1 MKINW
6 TRVILGGLLAGLIVN
21 VCEYIV
27 NSLILG
33 SEWAAAMI
41 RKFPY

>member
-1 MKINW
+1 
-6 TRVILGGLLAGLIVN
+6 VILGRLLAGLIVN

-27 NSLILG
+27 NRLILG